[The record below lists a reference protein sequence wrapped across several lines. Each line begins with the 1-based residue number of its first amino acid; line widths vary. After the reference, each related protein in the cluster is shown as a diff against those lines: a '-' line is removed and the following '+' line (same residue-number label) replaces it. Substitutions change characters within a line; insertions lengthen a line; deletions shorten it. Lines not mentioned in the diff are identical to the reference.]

1 MNSRPAPQPLSPLSF
16 NSNDSF
22 ASRYGNLGAVPTD
35 TPPYAG
41 GPYGVRPQ
49 QTSPPGSNHPSSGTD
64 MSRPSASGSS
74 FNRPPSSAS
83 SVGRSSDGR
92 MGFGGPPS
100 RDSGRSHMKLDNE
113 DALQRHYHVLKGYLA
128 SSLRDEK
135 GNIKPNKARDKLL
148 RLSVTQFMELSTD
161 VYDELLRRED
171 DRMGRVQNVPRSL
184 PPKPNFHPKRNQ
196 ARQKLSTLPVE
207 RFRQLATDVFYEL
220 ERRIPRFVGT
230 EIDRPISSA
239 SSNRAPSRNGMR
251 PPPGGYRG
259 PPPGAGPRPPMGPN
273 GMGPPQAPYQSFRPA
288 SPGLGGPPPSTSP
301 GTRPPT
307 GGSDGSNFGG
317 RPLPKTFQS
326 NTIVPNKST
335 MVEEDDMDEEDN
347 ESAFGLDKALS
358 GIRDERFSKSTGSGA
373 GSAEDKEK
381 IKAQEAEIAEL
392 REKLEKLES
401 DVMERE
407 SEMAKLEASALEKEH
422 ELDSLKGSLLEKE
435 QELERVRSS
444 GQDREEGLS
453 AERNEWYDL
462 REELEQ
468 KHLDAQRLNDDLQRE
483 LDQLALS
490 KTQDEEDTRAHHD
503 QELQELQAQ
512 LGSSHRMTIG
522 DLRAQ
527 LDSVHDQTGGLH
539 RQLQTHQAENEELRL
554 QLQSAQQ
561 TQRSASNSDYER
573 RIELLEDE
581 LANQEKLTSEVRDEA
596 MMYLQEM
603 RELSRQNDYA
613 IEQEEK
619 LAARAS
625 LLERKNDE
633 WRQRYAKVKAQN
645 KSLRASTMGLGLQT
659 SFDSGSLVRKEGII
673 SDGGLV
679 RDVDVTH
686 FQMAI
691 DELLKVARQ
700 PSTEPMLDSV
710 KNVVV
715 SVQSIASAVGTD
727 GYPTPS
733 PSPLSP
739 QDGMH
744 PPQPADSVAKL
755 KARVTGTANSLI
767 TATKQH
773 ASASGLSPVALLD
786 AAASNLT
793 AAVVELIKA
802 VGIRPSPRSELLH
815 SDVDEHENEGL
826 NGLHASDQDDLA
838 SLSFYDDRLSASD
851 QSPALAPAMHDA
863 HHSPSPSVQ
872 ISSPPSAEAKP
883 APLNLLG
890 RSGTTKKTNGWFGG
904 WGKKSSVDE
913 TSAAEE
919 TAAAEVLEGDVD
931 RDVVREVREGE
942 YDPYR

>member
-1 MNSRPAPQPLSPLSF
+1 MLLSDPHTKLTYLTMNGRPAPPPMSPLSF

-22 ASRYGNLGAVPTD
+22 ASRYGSLGAVPSD

-41 GPYGVRPQ
+41 GPYGVRPP

-64 MSRPSASGSS
+64 MSRPSAGSGSS
-74 FNRPPSSAS
+74 FTRPPSSAS
-83 SVGRSSDGR
+83 SVGRSNDGR
-92 MGFGGPPS
+92 MGFGGPAS
-100 RDSGRSHMKLDNE
+100 RDSGRSHMKLDSE

-171 DRMGRVQNVPRSL
+171 DRIGRVQNVPASL
-184 PPKPNFHPKRNQ
+184 PPKQNFHPKRNQ

-230 EIDRPISSA
+230 DIDRPSSSA
-239 SSNRAPSRNGMR
+239 SSNRAPSRNGIR

-288 SPGLGGPPPSTSP
+288 SPGMNGPAPSTSP

-307 GGSDGSNFGG
+307 GGSDNSNFGG

-335 MVEEDDMDEEDN
+335 MVEEDEIDEDDN
-347 ESAFGLDKALS
+347 ESAFGLDKPLS
-358 GIRDERFSKSTGSGA
+358 GNSSERFSKSTGSGA
-373 GSAEDKEK
+373 GVAEDKEK
-381 IKAQEAEIAEL
+381 IRVQETEIAEL
-392 REKLEKLES
+392 KEKLETLQGNLLGKEGELQ
-401 DVMERE
+401 R
-407 SEMAKLEASALEKEH
+407 LEASGLDKEH
-422 ELDSLKGSLLEKE
+422 ELESLKGTLLEKE
-435 QELERVRSS
+435 QELKELRSS
-444 GQDREEGLS
+444 GQDREEGLG
-453 AERNEWYDL
+453 AERSGWYDL

-468 KHLDAQRLNDDLQRE
+468 KHLDAQKLNEDLQRE
-483 LDQLALS
+483 LDQLAIS
-490 KTQDEEDTRAHHD
+490 KSQDERDIRAQHV
-503 QELQELQAQ
+503 QELEELQAQ
-512 LGSSHRMTIG
+512 LRSSHRLTIG
-522 DLRAQ
+522 DLQAQ
-527 LDSVHDQTGGLH
+527 LDDVHDQSGDVH
-539 RQLQTHQAENEELRL
+539 RQLQAHQAENELLRQ

-561 TQRSASNSDYER
+561 TQHSVGNSDYER
-573 RIELLEDE
+573 RIELLEQE
-581 LANQEKLTSEVRDEA
+581 LLTQEKLTNEVREEA

-603 RELSRQNDYA
+603 RDLSRQNDYA

-619 LAARAS
+619 LAARVV
-625 LLERKNDE
+625 LLETKNEE
-633 WRQRYAKVKAQN
+633 WRQRYAKIKAQN
-645 KSLRASTMGLGLQT
+645 KSLRASTMGLDLQT
-659 SFDSGSLVRKEGII
+659 SFDSGSLIRKEDII

-686 FQMAI
+686 FQVAI

-700 PSTEPMLDSV
+700 PNTGPMLDGV
-710 KNVVV
+710 KNVVM
-715 SVQSIASAVGTD
+715 SVQSITSAVGTD

-739 QDGMH
+739 LDGLQQH
-744 PPQPADSVAKL
+744 QPIDSVARL

-802 VGIRPSPRSELLH
+802 VGIRSSLRSELR
-815 SDVDEHENEGL
+815 SEIDEDESEQTE
-826 NGLHASDQDDLA
+826 HAGNDIMA
-838 SLSFYDDRLSASD
+838 SFYNDRLSTTD
-851 QSPALAPAMHDA
+851 RSPAMVAA
-863 HHSPSPSVQ
+863 HSPSPSVQ
-872 ISSPPSAEAKP
+872 VSSLPEPKP
-883 APLNLLG
+883 APLNLG
-890 RSGTTKKTNGWFGG
+890 RSNTTKKTNGWFGG

-913 TSAAEE
+913 TVAMASSEAESDDR
-919 TAAAEVLEGDVD
+919 AED
-931 RDVVREVREGE
+931 